1 MTLNFNYSLFYF
13 ILLIPWIIFL
23 IGKIKPNFIYGNHG
37 LKKVT
42 ERYISGSLMSGIGL
56 LILLVIFYNISKDL
70 IWIAPI
76 IIYSALGFFIKSK
89 ELNTEIIEDKNI
101 YYGMVSILIILLI
114 IITLTICTYDIFT
127 THNTLSHSILTLYV
141 IIYIYELILITLCLN
156 PKKIAHIIKIK
167 KFDNNPLEYYKR
179 IEYLFIIIGCIPPL
193 ILLTI

>member
-1 MTLNFNYSLFYF
+1 MINNSITLSCF
-13 ILLIPWIIFL
+13 ILLIPWIIILMVKF
-23 IGKIKPNFIYGNHG
+23 KPNFIYGDHG
-37 LKKVT
+37 LKKIT

-70 IWIAPI
+70 IWVAPI

-89 ELNTEIIEDKNI
+89 ELNTKIVEDKNI

-114 IITLTICTYDIFT
+114 IVTLTICTYNLFT
-127 THNTLSHSILTLYV
+127 TYNTLSYSILTLYI

-156 PKKIAHIIKIK
+156 PRKIVHIIKIK
-167 KFDNNPLEYYKR
+167 KFDNEPLEYYKT
-179 IEYLFIIIGCIPPL
+179 IEYLFIIIGCIPPF